1 MERGVTEK
9 KSTRITFRLTPS
21 EVHNLHYISQLQNKN
36 ISEIIREAL
45 KKTCKI

>member
-1 MERGVTEK
+1 MERGIAEK
-9 KSTRITFRLTPS
+9 LSTRITFRLTPS
-21 EVHNLHYISQLQNKN
+21 EVHNLHYISQLKNKN

>member
-1 MERGVTEK
+1 MRRGVTEK